1 MLTVVLTLINFTS
14 EQTRARMKLIL
25 TVSILLITLSVIAQS
40 EPSNGLKESNPTYYA
55 LKNAT
60 IYVSPTEKISN
71 GTVLIKNDKIQSIGM
86 SGLIAIPKEAVEI
99 DCKGKVILPAFIELN
114 SNVGISKAVA
124 PKTTTRDG
132 AFYWNQAIHP
142 EYEASETY
150 LYDEKAS
157 AALIEKG
164 FGFALT
170 HQNDG
175 IARGE
180 GAFVSLVSGS
190 ESYLLATTSSF
201 FSFQKGISK
210 QSYPSSQMGSIAL
223 LRQTFYDA
231 HWYKSNNDNLNLS
244 LAAINEQL
252 KAPMFLETRD
262 KLEVLRA
269 QTIGDEFEIKFNFLG
284 SGNEYEIINQLAETK
299 PMVVLPLNF
308 PEAYD
313 VQNPYVARQI
323 PLSELKHWEMAPMNP
338 SVLAN
343 HGVPICLSGNDLKS
357 KDFWENLRR
366 AIENGLSPEQALNA
380 LTMSPAQLLGVDD
393 RLGSLAKGK
402 LASFIIYDAN
412 PFDTEAQ
419 ILESWL
425 LGKRKV
431 HNTTPINE
439 TLIGK
444 YNLSFSG
451 TKYPIEI
458 KEKGTKYSGKIT
470 YRQTKKGVLVD
481 TTVNLFVDYKNNDI
495 TLQFNI
501 KNDDLHGSI
510 SLRGK
515 VTSRLGVFEG
525 EGFLPNGEWIQW
537 AGIRSKKG
545 KATKKKVNQL
555 SVGDTT
561 SQTWFPNLAYGFKT
575 FPEQESVIIKNA
587 TLWTNE
593 ESGVIE
599 DAHIVIKEG
608 KIIFIGRGNY
618 PTPLGAHVIDAK
630 GKHVTAG
637 IIDEHSHIA
646 ISKGVNEGG
655 QAISAEVSIGHVVNP
670 KDINIY
676 RQLSGG
682 VTASQLLHGSANPV
696 GGQSALIKLKWGFTA
711 EEMLIEN
718 ADPFI
723 KFALGENVKR
733 SNWGNGGRFPQT
745 RMGVEQ
751 MYYDAFSRAKEYA
764 KEWEDFKNGSTKVEP
779 RKDLELETLYEIVTS
794 KRFVTCHSYVQS
806 EINMLM
812 HVADSMGFKIN
823 TFTHILEGYKLAD
836 KMVEHGAGGST
847 FSDWWAYKYEV
858 NDAIPYNAALMNE
871 QGVVVAINS
880 DDAEMG
886 RRLNQEAAKA
896 VKYGGMSEEDALKM
910 VTLNPAK
917 LLHLDDRM
925 GSLKIGKDGDVV
937 VWSDHPL
944 SILAKVE
951 QTIIDGMVLYD
962 IERDAEMRKTNQA
975 EKARIIS
982 MMLDDNNSGRKKR
995 TFFKKKTGHF
1005 HCDTIG
1011 EEESTEEN
1019 HH

>member
-1 MLTVVLTLINFTS
+1 
-14 EQTRARMKLIL
+14 
-25 TVSILLITLSVIAQS
+25 
-40 EPSNGLKESNPTYYA
+40 
-55 LKNAT
+55 
-60 IYVSPTEKISN
+60 
-71 GTVLIKNDKIQSIGM
+71 
-86 SGLIAIPKEAVEI
+86 
-99 DCKGKVILPAFIELN
+99 
-114 SNVGISKAVA
+114 
-124 PKTTTRDG
+124 
-132 AFYWNQAIHP
+132 
-142 EYEASETY
+142 
-150 LYDEKAS
+150 
-157 AALIEKG
+157 
-164 FGFALT
+164 
-170 HQNDG
+170 
-175 IARGE
+175 
-180 GAFVSLVSGS
+180 
-190 ESYLLATTSSF
+190 
-201 FSFQKGISK
+201 
-210 QSYPSSQMGSIAL
+210 
-223 LRQTFYDA
+223 
-231 HWYKSNNDNLNLS
+231 
-244 LAAINEQL
+244 
-252 KAPMFLETRD
+252 
-262 KLEVLRA
+262 
-269 QTIGDEFEIKFNFLG
+269 
-284 SGNEYEIINQLAETK
+284 
-299 PMVVLPLNF
+299 
-308 PEAYD
+308 
-313 VQNPYVARQI
+313 VARQI

-338 SVLAN
+338 SILAN

-366 AIENGLSPEQALNA
+366 AIENGLSPEQALDA

-412 PFDTEAQ
+412 PLDTEAQ

-425 LGKRKV
+425 LGKRKI
-431 HNTTPINE
+431 HNTTPGNE

-458 KEKGTKYSGKIT
+458 KKKGTKFSGKIT
-470 YRQTKKGVLVD
+470 YRQTKKGASVD

-501 KNDDLHGSI
+501 KNDDLNGSV

-525 EGFLPNGEWIQW
+525 EGFLPNGEWVQW
-537 AGIRSKKG
+537 TGIRSKKG
-545 KATKKKVNQL
+545 KATKKKVNHL

-561 SQTWFPNLAYGFKT
+561 SQTWYPNLAYGFKT
-575 FPEQESVIIKNA
+575 LPEQESVIIKNA

-608 KIIFIGRGNY
+608 KILFIGRGNY
-618 PTPLGAHVIDAK
+618 PTPLGARVIDAK

-764 KEWEDFKNGSTKVEP
+764 KEWADFKKGSTKVEP
-779 RKDLELETLYEIVTS
+779 RKDLELEALYEIMTS

-951 QTIIDGMVLYD
+951 QTIVDGIVMYD

-995 TFFKKKTGHF
+995 AFFKKKTGHF

>member
-1 MLTVVLTLINFTS
+1 
-14 EQTRARMKLIL
+14 MKLLL
-25 TVSILLITLSVIAQS
+25 TIGILLITLSGLAQS
-40 EPSNGLKESNPTYYA
+40 EPSNGLKESTPAYYA

-60 IYVSPTEKISN
+60 IYVSPNQKISN
-71 GTVLIKNDKIQSIGM
+71 GTLLIKNDNIESIGM
-86 SGLIAIPKEAVEI
+86 SGLVIIPKEAVVI

-114 SNVGISKAVA
+114 SNVGIAKAVA
-124 PKTTTRDG
+124 PKTKKRDG
-132 AFYWNQAIHP
+132 AFYWNHAIHP
-142 EYEASETY
+142 EYVASETY
-150 LYDEKAS
+150 VFNDKAS
-157 AALIEKG
+157 TTLIEKG

-170 HQNDG
+170 HQKDG

-180 GAFVSLVSGS
+180 GAFVSLGAGI
-190 ESYLLATTSSF
+190 ESYLSSLTTSSF
-201 FSFQKGISK
+201 FSFQKGVSI
-210 QSYPSSQMGSIAL
+210 QRYPSSQMGSIAL

-231 HWYKSNNDNLNLS
+231 HWYKSNQDNLNLS

-252 KAPMFLETRD
+252 NSPMFLETRD

-269 QTIGDEFEIKFNFLG
+269 QKIGDEFEIKFNFLG
-284 SGNEYEIINQLAETK
+284 SGNEYEIIDQLAMTK

-308 PEAYD
+308 PAAYD
-313 VQNPYVARQI
+313 VKNPYVARQI
-323 PLSELKHWEMAPMNP
+323 PLSDLKHWEMAPMNA
-338 SVLAN
+338 SILVN
-343 HGVPICLSGNDLKS
+343 RDVPICLSGNGVKT
-357 KDFWENLRR
+357 KDFWTNLRKC
-366 AIENGLSPEQALNA
+366 IESGLTPEQALDA
-380 LTMSPAQLLGVDD
+380 LTMSPAKLLGVDD
-393 RLGSLAKGK
+393 KLGSLAKGK

-412 PFDTEAQ
+412 PLDTKAQ

-431 HNTTPINE
+431 HNPSPAKT

-444 YNLSFSG
+444 YNISFSG
-451 TKYPIEI
+451 KKYPIEI
-458 KEKGTKYSGKIT
+458 KEKGKKYSGEVT
-470 YRQTKKGVLVD
+470 YRHMKKGASVD
-481 TTVNLFVDYKNNDI
+481 TTVNLFIDYANNDI

-501 KNDDLHGSI
+501 RNEDLNGSV

-515 VTSRLGVFEG
+515 VISRMGIFEG
-525 EGFLPNGEWIQW
+525 EGLLPNGDWVQW
-537 AGIRSKKG
+537 TGIRSKKG
-545 KATKKKVNQL
+545 KATKEKVKHL

-561 SQTWFPNLAYGFKT
+561 SQTWYPNLAYGFKSL
-575 FPEQESVIIKNA
+575 PEQESVIIKNA

-599 DAHIVIKEG
+599 DAHIIIKEG
-608 KIIFIGRGNY
+608 KIIFVGRGNY
-618 PTPLGAHVIDAK
+618 PTPLGARVIDAR

-655 QAISAEVSIGHVVNP
+655 QAVSAEVSIGHVVNQ

-682 VTASQLLHGSANPV
+682 VTASQLLHGSANPI

-711 EEMLIEN
+711 EEMLIEG

-723 KFALGENVKR
+723 KFALGENVKHSR
-733 SNWGNGGRFPQT
+733 WTSSTRFPHT

-751 MYYDAFSRAKEYA
+751 VFYEAFNRATAYA
-764 KEWEDFKNGSTKVEP
+764 KEWKDFKDGVISVEP
-779 RKDLELETLYEIVTS
+779 RKDLELEVLNEIMAS
-794 KRFVTCHSYVQS
+794 EHFITCHSYVQS

-812 HVADSMGFKIN
+812 HVADSLGFKIN

-836 KMVEHGAGGST
+836 KMVEHGVGGST
-847 FSDWWAYKYEV
+847 FSDWWAYKHEV
-858 NDAIPYNAALMNE
+858 NDAIPYNAAIMNE

-880 DDAEMG
+880 DDTEMG

-925 GSLKIGKDGDVV
+925 GSLKVGKDADVV

-951 QTIIDGMVLYD
+951 QTIIDGIVMYD
-962 IERDAEMRKTNQA
+962 IERDREMRRRNQA

-982 MMLDDNNSGRKKR
+982 MMLDDNNSGGKKR
-995 TFFKKKTGHF
+995 TFFKKKMGHF